1 MAVQPWRHPSWIFS
15 SSVEPLGGGHSL
27 VEAAF
32 WLPSSPVGMK
42 QACKAPGIAL
52 YTNSPAL
59 NYPIREAN
67 CLTGHI
73 KDHAGFE
80 ERG

>member
-1 MAVQPWRHPSWIFS
+1 MGWW
-15 SSVEPLGGGHSL
+15 GGSL
-27 VEAAF
+27 VDAAF

-42 QACKAPGIAL
+42 KACKAPGIAL

-59 NYPIREAN
+59 NYPIREVN

-73 KDHAGFE
+73 KDRARSEDG
-80 ERG
+80 G